1 MLMHLAQVV
10 SFVSL
15 CATRTW
21 KNWKTPSTLI
31 TVSYR
36 SLIECAGVDYD
47 YNWGLRHGKYTV
59 RIYWNLLQNL
69 NCRLHSVVT

>member
-1 MLMHLAQVV
+1 MHLAQVV

-21 KNWKTPSTLI
+21 KNWKLPSTLK

-36 SLIECAGVDYD
+36 VCRGRITITLNGFAMHLAK
-47 YNWGLRHGKYTV
+47 GLRFF
-59 RIYWNLLQNL
+59 
-69 NCRLHSVVT
+69 

>member
-1 MLMHLAQVV
+1 MHLAQVV

-21 KNWKTPSTLI
+21 KNWKTPSTLN

-36 SLIECAGVDYD
+36 VCRG
-47 YNWGLRHGKYTV
+47 GLRLQLGAAPREVHGAKLPSQSNFKSPV
-59 RIYWNLLQNL
+59 A
-69 NCRLHSVVT
+69 SVGHAE

>member
-1 MLMHLAQVV
+1 MHLAQVV

-21 KNWKTPSTLI
+21 KNWKLPSVWK

-36 SLIECAGVDYD
+36 VRRGRITISTGGCATGSTRCEVTLGDNFKPRLQSL
-47 YNWGLRHGKYTV
+47 
-59 RIYWNLLQNL
+59 
-69 NCRLHSVVT
+69 VTQSE

>member
-1 MLMHLAQVV
+1 MHLAQVV

-21 KNWKTPSTLI
+21 KNWKTPSTLN

-36 SLIECAGVDYD
+36 VCRG
-47 YNWGLRHGKYTV
+47 GLRLQLGAAPREVHGVK
-59 RIYWNLLQNL
+59 LLSNRRR
-69 NCRLHSVVT
+69 NFEPRLQALVTQSE

>member
-1 MLMHLAQVV
+1 MHLAQVV

-21 KNWKTPSTLI
+21 KNWKLPSVLK

-36 SLIECAGVDYD
+36 VRRGRITISPVRQASRVWVKGYGGAPGHQSKEALGC
-47 YNWGLRHGKYTV
+47 WGRP
-59 RIYWNLLQNL
+59 
-69 NCRLHSVVT
+69 

>member
-1 MLMHLAQVV
+1 MHLAQVV

-21 KNWKTPSTLI
+21 KNWKTPSTLN

-36 SLIECAGVDYD
+36 VCRG
-47 YNWGLRHGKYTV
+47 GLRLQLGAAPREVHGAKLPSNKSNFKSPV
-59 RIYWNLLQNL
+59 A
-69 NCRLHSVVT
+69 SVGHAE

>member
-1 MLMHLAQVV
+1 MHLAQVV

-21 KNWKTPSTLI
+21 KNWKTPSTLN

-36 SLIECAGVDYD
+36 VCRG
-47 YNWGLRHGKYTV
+47 GLRLQLGAAPREVHGED
-59 RIYWNLLQNL
+59 LLEPFPESKL
-69 NCRLHSVVT
+69 PVAYGGHVE

>member
-1 MLMHLAQVV
+1 MHLAQVV

-21 KNWKTPSTLI
+21 KNWKLPSVWK

-36 SLIECAGVDYD
+36 VRRGRITISTGGCATGSTRCEVA
-47 YNWGLRHGKYTV
+47 KQSAAQ
-59 RIYWNLLQNL
+59 LQTPIA
-69 NCRLHSVVT
+69 SVGHAE

>member
-1 MLMHLAQVV
+1 MHLAQVV

-21 KNWKTPSTLI
+21 KNWKTPSTLN

-36 SLIECAGVDYD
+36 VCRG
-47 YNWGLRHGKYTV
+47 GLRLQLGAAPREVHGVKLPTA
-59 RIYWNLLQNL
+59 
-69 NCRLHSVVT
+69 SAE